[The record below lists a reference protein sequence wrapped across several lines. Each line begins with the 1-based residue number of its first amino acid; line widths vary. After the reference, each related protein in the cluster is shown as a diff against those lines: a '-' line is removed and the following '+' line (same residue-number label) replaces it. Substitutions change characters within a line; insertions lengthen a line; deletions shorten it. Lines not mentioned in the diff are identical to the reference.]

1 MRIEFTGR
9 QTEIPERLRAL
20 AERKLHKL
28 ARRLRGM
35 THARVM
41 LGADKHRQVAEVTLH
56 SRNLDLAATEVGTEL
71 RTALLAAIEK
81 LERQAL
87 RRAERRRELKRRPA
101 APVAAVAPPPGGDG
115 RDVRVIRGRR
125 SAVKPMT
132 VEEAVLQMEGRED
145 RPLVFRDADSEGV
158 KVLYRRRD
166 GNIGLIEP
174 EV

>member
-20 AERKLHKL
+20 AERKLQKL
-28 ARRLRGM
+28 ARRLRGV

-41 LGADKHRQVAEVTLH
+41 LGVDKHRQVAEVTLH
-56 SRNLDLAATEVGTEL
+56 SRNLDLAATEVGTEP
-71 RTALLAAIEK
+71 RTSLLAAIEK

-87 RRAERRRELKRRPA
+87 RRAERRRELKRRPGGEAA
-101 APVAAVAPPPGGDG
+101 APAARAAEGGE
-115 RDVRVIRGRR
+115 VRVIRGRR

-145 RPLVFRDADSEGV
+145 RPFVFRDADSEGV
-158 KVLYRRRD
+158 KVIYRRRD
-166 GNIGLIEP
+166 GHIGLIEP

>member
-9 QTEIPERLRAL
+9 QTEIPDRLRAL
-20 AERKLHKL
+20 AERKLQKL
-28 ARRLRGM
+28 ARRLRGV

-56 SRNLDLAATEVGTEL
+56 SRNLDLAATEVGTEP
-71 RTALLAAIEK
+71 RTSLLAAIEK

-87 RRAERRRELKRRPA
+87 RRAERRRALKRRPA
-101 APVAAVAPPPGGDG
+101 GPLVAAPPAVGGGG
-115 RDVRVIRGRR
+115 REVRVIRGRR
-125 SAVKPMT
+125 AAVKPMT

-145 RPLVFRDADSEGV
+145 RPFVFRDAESEGV

-166 GNIGLIEP
+166 GHIGLLEP

>member
-9 QTEIPERLRAL
+9 QTEIPERLRGL
-20 AERKLHKL
+20 AERKLQKL

-41 LGADKHRQVAEVTLH
+41 LSADKHRQVAEVTLH

-71 RTALLAAIEK
+71 RTSLLAAIEK

-101 APVAAVAPPPGGDG
+101 GPLPVSAPSGGEA
-115 RDVRVIRGRR
+115 REVRVIRGRR

-145 RPLVFRDADSEGV
+145 RPFVFRDADSEGV

-166 GNIGLIEP
+166 GHIGLIEP

>member
-9 QTEIPERLRAL
+9 QTEIPERLRTL
-20 AERKLHKL
+20 AERKLQKL
-28 ARRLRGM
+28 ARRLRGV

-41 LGADKHRQVAEVTLH
+41 LGVDKHRQVAEVTLH
-56 SRNLDLAATEVGTEL
+56 SRNLDLAATEVGNEP
-71 RTALLAAIEK
+71 RTSLLAAIEK

-101 APVAAVAPPPGGDG
+101 GPAAAPAPRGGDG
-115 RDVRVIRGRR
+115 GGVRVIRGRR

-145 RPLVFRDADSEGV
+145 RPFVFRDADSEGV
-158 KVLYRRRD
+158 KVIYRRPD

>member
-9 QTEIPERLRAL
+9 QTEIPDRLRAL
-20 AERKLHKL
+20 AERKLQKL
-28 ARRLRGM
+28 ARRLRGV

-41 LGADKHRQVAEVTLH
+41 LGSDKHRQVAEVVLR

-71 RTALLAAIEK
+71 RSALLAAIEK

-101 APVAAVAPPPGGDG
+101 VPAPLPASPAAESLE
-115 RDVRVIRGRR
+115 VRVIRGRR

-132 VEEAVLQMEGRED
+132 MEEAVLQMEGRED
-145 RPLVFRDADSEGV
+145 RPFVFRDADSAGV

-166 GNIGLIEP
+166 GHIGLLEP